1 LGARVRWLMP
11 VQYSELAAHRSC
23 AENQNSALGWIRY
36 HRSVFIEH
44 GDNDRLGVIATKF
57 FGDGHCMCFSLL
69 QSREFFTNLVSDC
82 NAMIIGLEE
91 NSGSSQASCSGQR

>member
-1 LGARVRWLMP
+1 
-11 VQYSELAAHRSC
+11 
-23 AENQNSALGWIRY
+23 
-36 HRSVFIEH
+36 
-44 GDNDRLGVIATKF
+44 
-57 FGDGHCMCFSLL
+57 MCFSLL